1 MNIAPRAF
9 LGFALIGALM
19 LALGVFALSQMSKIR
34 TSGENI
40 VENSVPSVR
49 ALNEFTQL
57 TLRLR
62 VLSYRLLTNREADTQ
77 QKTFDL
83 FEQRNQQIR
92 TAQSN
97 YEKLISAPEERAA
110 YDQYV
115 QLLNQYRQLE
125 ERMKTL
131 SRNNQ
136 VDELR
141 TLLGNDL
148 QTNSEAVNAVL
159 ARLTE
164 INNLQA
170 EAFNKSAAQQYST
183 AFTWVVTMLIVATG
197 LTLLFAWLLTNSITK
212 PIANALDAAEEIAK
226 GNLTRPITV
235 DGSDEAGRLLRAMA
249 TMQDKLRDTLQRI
262 SGSATQLAS
271 AAEELNSV
279 TDESARGLTQQNNE
293 IEQAATAVN
302 EMTSAVEEVARNAV
316 STSEASRNATT
327 SAGDGRDLVQ
337 ETVGAIER
345 MSADV
350 QSTATLIG
358 NLADESRDI
367 GKVLDVIRGLADQTN
382 LLALN
387 AAIEAARAGEAGRGF
402 AVVADEVRALAHR
415 TQQSTSEIERM
426 IGSIQSGTEQAATA
440 VNEMTSAV
448 EEVARNAVSTSEAS
462 RNATTS
468 AGDGRDLVQE
478 TVGAIER
485 MSADVQSTA
494 SLIGNLANESRD
506 IGKVLDVIRGLADQ
520 TNLLALNAA
529 IEAARAGEAGRGFAV
544 VADEV
549 RALAHRTQ
557 QSTSEIERMIGSI
570 QSGTEQA
577 VDSMRNSTER
587 AESTLNIA
595 RGAGMSLDTINSA
608 IVEINERN
616 LVIASAAEEQAQ
628 VAREVDRNLVNI
640 RDLSVQSATGA
651 NQTSAA
657 SAELSRL
664 AVDLNSMVGRF
675 SL

>member
-1 MNIAPRAF
+1 MSDKAINTSHSPHGRAFSVHSMSLRNMNIAPRAF

-19 LALGVFALSQMSKIR
+19 LALGVFALTQMSKIR
-34 TSGENI
+34 ASSENI
-40 VENSVPSVR
+40 AQNSVPSIQ

-62 VLSYRLLTNREADTQ
+62 VLSYRLLTNREPDIQ
-77 QKTFDL
+77 QKTFEL

-92 TAQSN
+92 DAQSA
-97 YEKLISAPEERAA
+97 YEKLISAAEERTV

-115 QLLNQYRQLE
+115 QLLGQYRQLE

-141 TLLGNDL
+141 ALLNTEL
-148 QTNSEAVNAVL
+148 QNNSEAINAVL
-159 ARLTE
+159 GRLLE
-164 INNLQA
+164 INNQQA
-170 EAFNKSAAQQYST
+170 DDFNQGAAQQYST
-183 AFTWVVTMLIVATG
+183 AFNWVVTLLVVATG
-197 LTLLFAWLLTNSITK
+197 LTLLFAWLLTNSITR

-226 GNLTRPITV
+226 GNLTRPIVV
-235 DGSDEAGRLLRAMA
+235 DGSDEAGRLLRAMS
-249 TMQDKLRDTLQRI
+249 TMQEKLRDTLQRI

-279 TDESARGLTQQNNE
+279 TDESARGLTQQNDE

-316 STSEASRNATT
+316 STSEASKNATT

-426 IGSIQSGTEQAATA
+426 IGSIQ
-440 VNEMTSAV
+440 N
-448 EEVARNAVSTSEAS
+448 
-462 RNATTS
+462 
-468 AGDGRDLVQE
+468 
-478 TVGAIER
+478 
-485 MSADVQSTA
+485 
-494 SLIGNLANESRD
+494 
-506 IGKVLDVIRGLADQ
+506 
-520 TNLLALNAA
+520 
-529 IEAARAGEAGRGFAV
+529 
-544 VADEV
+544 
-549 RALAHRTQ
+549 
-557 QSTSEIERMIGSI
+557 
-570 QSGTEQA
+570 GTEQA

-595 RGAGMSLDTINSA
+595 RGAGMSLDTINAA
-608 IVEINERN
+608 ILEINERN

>member
-1 MNIAPRAF
+1 MSLRNMNIAPRAF
-9 LGFALIGALM
+9 LSFALIGGLM
-19 LALGVFALSQMSKIR
+19 MVLGVFALNQMSKIR
-34 TSGENI
+34 GAAEDITN
-40 VENSVPSVR
+40 NSVPSIKS
-49 ALNEFTQL
+49 LDDFTQL

-62 VLSYRLLTNREADTQ
+62 VLSYRLLVNREPDVQ
-77 QKTFDL
+77 QKTMEL
-83 FEQRNQQIR
+83 FELRNQQIR
-92 TAQSN
+92 TAQAT
-97 YEKLISAPEERAA
+97 YEKLIASPQERAA

-115 QLLNQYRQLE
+115 QLLGQYRQIE
-125 ERMKTL
+125 DRMKTL

-141 TLLGNDL
+141 SLLNTDL
-148 QTNSEAVNAVL
+148 LNNSEAINTVL
-159 ARLTE
+159 NTLLE
-164 INNLQA
+164 INTRQTLDTNQQA
-170 EAFNKSAAQQYST
+170 ADQYASAFSLVIT
-183 AFTWVVTMLIVATG
+183 LLVIATG
-197 LTLLFAWLLTNSITK
+197 LTLLLAWLLTNSITK
-212 PIANALDAAEEIAK
+212 PIANALNAAEQIAE

-235 DGSDEAGRLLRAMA
+235 DGEDEAGRLLQAMSR
-249 TMQDKLRDTLQRI
+249 MQDKLRDTLQRI

-316 STSEASRNATT
+316 STSEASKNATT

-337 ETVGAIER
+337 ETVSAIER

-350 QSTATLIG
+350 QSTATLIS
-358 NLADESRDI
+358 D
-367 GKVLDVIRGLADQTN
+367 
-382 LLALN
+382 
-387 AAIEAARAGEAGRGF
+387 
-402 AVVADEVRALAHR
+402 
-415 TQQSTSEIERM
+415 
-426 IGSIQSGTEQAATA
+426 
-440 VNEMTSAV
+440 
-448 EEVARNAVSTSEAS
+448 
-462 RNATTS
+462 
-468 AGDGRDLVQE
+468 
-478 TVGAIER
+478 
-485 MSADVQSTA
+485 
-494 SLIGNLANESRD
+494 LANESRD

-570 QSGTEQA
+570 QSGTEHA

-657 SAELSRL
+657 SSELSRL
-664 AVDLNSMVGRF
+664 ALDLNNMVGRF

>member
-1 MNIAPRAF
+1 MSLRNMNIAPRAF
-9 LGFALIGALM
+9 TGFTLIGALM
-19 LALGVFALSQMSKIR
+19 LILGVFALNQMSKIR
-34 TSGENI
+34 AAGEDI
-40 VENSVPSVR
+40 VQNSVPSIK
-49 ALNEFTQL
+49 ALDEFTQIGL
-57 TLRLR
+57 RQRTLA
-62 VLSYRLLTNREADTQ
+62 YRLLVNREPDIQ
-77 QKTFDL
+77 QKTIELLDT
-83 FEQRNQQIR
+83 RNQQIR
-92 TAQSN
+92 TAQTA
-97 YEKLISAPEERAA
+97 YEKLISSPQERAA

-115 QLLNQYRQLE
+115 QLLGQYRQIE
-125 ERMKTL
+125 DRMKTL

-136 VDELR
+136 LDELR
-141 TLLGNDL
+141 TLLNTEL
-148 QTNSEAVNAVL
+148 LTNSDAINTTL
-159 ARLTE
+159 NRLVE
-164 INNLQA
+164 INNDQA
-170 EAFNKSAAQQYST
+170 ADFNQKAADQYSSAFNL
-183 AFTWVVTMLIVATG
+183 VVTLLVIATG
-197 LTLLFAWLLTNSITK
+197 LTLLFAWLLTNSITQ
-212 PIANALDAAEEIAK
+212 PIAKALSAAEEIAE
-226 GNLTRPITV
+226 GNLTRPIIV
-235 DGSDEAGRLLRAMA
+235 DGSDEAGRLLQAMLK
-249 TMQDKLRDTLQRI
+249 MQEKLRDTLQRI

-316 STSEASRNATT
+316 STSEASKNATT

-337 ETVGAIER
+337 ETVSAIER

-358 NLADESRDI
+358 D
-367 GKVLDVIRGLADQTN
+367 
-382 LLALN
+382 
-387 AAIEAARAGEAGRGF
+387 
-402 AVVADEVRALAHR
+402 
-415 TQQSTSEIERM
+415 
-426 IGSIQSGTEQAATA
+426 
-440 VNEMTSAV
+440 
-448 EEVARNAVSTSEAS
+448 
-462 RNATTS
+462 
-468 AGDGRDLVQE
+468 
-478 TVGAIER
+478 
-485 MSADVQSTA
+485 
-494 SLIGNLANESRD
+494 LANESRD

-570 QSGTEQA
+570 QSGTEHA

-595 RGAGMSLDTINSA
+595 RGAGLSLDTINSA

-657 SAELSRL
+657 SNELSRL
-664 AVDLNSMVGRF
+664 ALDLNNMVGRF

>member
-1 MNIAPRAF
+1 MSLRNMNIAPRAF
-9 LGFALIGALM
+9 TGFTLIGALM
-19 LALGVFALSQMSKIR
+19 LILGVFALNQMSKIR
-34 TSGENI
+34 ASGEDI
-40 VENSVPSVR
+40 VQNSVPSIK
-49 ALNEFTQL
+49 ALDEFTQL
-57 TLRLR
+57 ALRQR
-62 VLSYRLLTNREADTQ
+62 VLSYRLLTNREPDVQ
-77 QKTFDL
+77 QKTLALFD
-83 FEQRNQQIR
+83 QRSQQTR
-92 TAQSN
+92 AAQSD
-97 YEKLISAPEERAA
+97 YEKVINSPQERAA
-110 YDQYV
+110 YDEYV
-115 QLLNQYRQLE
+115 QLQGQYRQLE
-125 ERMKTL
+125 DRIKSL

-141 TLLGNDL
+141 TLLNTEL
-148 QTNSEAVNAVL
+148 LTNSEAINSVL
-159 ARLTE
+159 NRLMQ
-164 INNLQA
+164 INNDQA
-170 EAFNKSAAQQYST
+170 TDSNQKAADQYSS
-183 AFTWVVTMLIVATG
+183 AFDLVVTLLVIATG
-197 LTLLFAWLLTNSITK
+197 LTLLFAWLLTNSITQ
-212 PIANALDAAEEIAK
+212 PIAKALSAAEEIAE
-226 GNLTRPITV
+226 GNLTRPIIV
-235 DGSDEAGRLLRAMA
+235 DGSDEAGRLLQAMLK
-249 TMQDKLRDTLQRI
+249 MQEKLRDTLQRI

-316 STSEASRNATT
+316 STSEASKNATT

-337 ETVGAIER
+337 ETVSAIER

-358 NLADESRDI
+358 D
-367 GKVLDVIRGLADQTN
+367 
-382 LLALN
+382 
-387 AAIEAARAGEAGRGF
+387 
-402 AVVADEVRALAHR
+402 
-415 TQQSTSEIERM
+415 
-426 IGSIQSGTEQAATA
+426 
-440 VNEMTSAV
+440 
-448 EEVARNAVSTSEAS
+448 
-462 RNATTS
+462 
-468 AGDGRDLVQE
+468 
-478 TVGAIER
+478 
-485 MSADVQSTA
+485 
-494 SLIGNLANESRD
+494 LANESRD

-570 QSGTEQA
+570 QSGTEHA

-595 RGAGMSLDTINSA
+595 RGAGLSLDTINSA

-657 SAELSRL
+657 SNELSRL
-664 AVDLNSMVGRF
+664 ALDLNNMVGRF